1 MTIVDVVKMCTRT
14 LSTRVEKEVE
24 EEVAMVMQVEKI
36 DKATAVRK
44 LLKMGVKEWR
54 LELALELLTEE
65 KVTVWKAAEIAKI
78 PLWDIVDVIKQRK
91 ITLPIAAEDII
102 EDIRTALREGKK

>member
-1 MTIVDVVKMCTRT
+1 MSEVCAKT

-24 EEVAMVMQVEKI
+24 EEVAMVMEVEKV

-44 LLKMGVKEWR
+44 LLKMGVREWR
-54 LELALELLTEE
+54 LELALELLKEG

-78 PLWDIVDVIKQRK
+78 PLWDMVEVIKQRK
-91 ITLPIAAEDII
+91 LTLPISAEDVV
-102 EDIRTALREGKK
+102 EDIRSALKEGKR

>member
-1 MTIVDVVKMCTRT
+1 MTIVDVIKMCAKT

-24 EEVAMVMQVEKI
+24 EEVAMVMQVEKV

-54 LELALELLTEE
+54 LELALELLTEG
-65 KVTVWKAAEIAKI
+65 KATVWKAAETAKI
-78 PLWDIVDVIKQRK
+78 PLWDMVDVIKQRK
-91 ITLPIAAEDII
+91 IILPISAEDIV
-102 EDIRTALREGKK
+102 EDIRAALSEGKK